1 MSTSKENT
9 KVILFDGICNLCN
22 NAIKFIIKN
31 DKKNIF
37 QFATLQGEYG
47 IKIQNKYEL
56 DSKEIDSIILVDGDK
71 VFTRSSAALRIAKDL
86 RAPYFIFYIFIVIP
100 AFIRNFIYD
109 LIAKNRYKWF
119 GKTESCMVP
128 SNELKSKFFD

>member
-37 QFATLQGEYG
+37 QFAPLQGEYG

-56 DSKEIDSIILVDGDK
+56 DSKEIDSIILLIIIPIAP
-71 VFTRSSAALRIAKDL
+71 SSLWAQIQTTDLLKRGSAMVGIAIISFPERNGLSILDIVPVKE
-86 RAPYFIFYIFIVIP
+86 VIP
-100 AFIRNFIYD
+100 
-109 LIAKNRYKWF
+109 
-119 GKTESCMVP
+119 
-128 SNELKSKFFD
+128 

>member
-37 QFATLQGEYG
+37 QFAPLQGEYG

-71 VFTRSSAALRIAKDL
+71 VFTSRID
-86 RAPYFIFYIFIVIP
+86 F
-100 AFIRNFIYD
+100 
-109 LIAKNRYKWF
+109 F
-119 GKTESCMVP
+119 G
-128 SNELKSKFFD
+128 LWI